1 MINERQCLLQAASPA
16 ARPGVRRAAKDT
28 PGRSQWLGQGA
39 AVDESAIEGLK
50 FSECLPRDLAL
61 QMLEQRLSDPD
72 AVRSVL
78 ESQVRLVSV

>member
-1 MINERQCLLQAASPA
+1 M
-16 ARPGVRRAAKDT
+16 
-28 PGRSQWLGQGA
+28 
-39 AVDESAIEGLK
+39 DESAIDGLK